1 MQSMN
6 WQEKRKKEIDKLF
19 EKVSQKFG
27 ITKEQ
32 IISRSRKTEVVMARR
47 YFMNIL
53 FEMFEEK
60 DKMIH
65 SEISAPIKR
74 DRTSFIHNRKEH
86 LNHYQGYKS
95 YRQEY
100 DAFKNSFIA
109 EIS

>member
-6 WQEKRKKEIDKLF
+6 WQEKRKKEIEKLF
-19 EKVSQKFG
+19 EKVGEKFG
-27 ITKEQ
+27 TTKDK
-32 IISRSRKTEVVMARR
+32 IISRSRKSEVVMARR

-53 FEMFEEK
+53 FELFEEK

-86 LNHYQGYKS
+86 LNHYEKYKN